1 VLVSGSVRWRSA
13 TGPRPTPSR
22 KKVCFQID
30 VASWAEER
38 LRSKRSEAIRAR
50 AIGFVLVF
58 AAFAVSR

>member
-1 VLVSGSVRWRSA
+1 
-13 TGPRPTPSR
+13 
-22 KKVCFQID
+22 